1 MVLFNLWL
9 EQVNGQVLCDVVEEY
24 GNVICQL
31 VVVNIFFGDMLFK
44 NFGVICY
51 GWVVFYDY
59 DEICYMMEVNFC
71 EILLLCYLEDE
82 LVSELWYSV
91 LSGDVFL
98 EEFCYWLCV
107 DLCIGLLFEE
117 MYVDLLCVDYWCV
130 LQMWIKNGYVEDV
143 YVYWCKQCFS
153 VCYGVDS
160 RLDKVFMLLFGKV
173 C

>member
-1 MVLFNLWL
+1 MVLFNIWL
-9 EQVNGQVLCDVVEEY
+9 EQVEGQQLCDVIEEY
-24 GNVICQL
+24 GNVICQF

-51 GWVVFYDY
+51 GCVVFYDY

-71 EILLLCYLEDE
+71 DILLVCYLEDE
-82 LVSELWYSV
+82 LVSEFWYSV

-117 MYVDLLCVDYWCV
+117 MYVDLFCVDYWCV
-130 LQMWIKNGYVEDV
+130 LQMCIKEGYVEDV
-143 YVYWCKQCFS
+143 YVY
-153 VCYGVDS
+153 
-160 RLDKVFMLLFGKV
+160 
-173 C
+173 